1 MREFLY
7 LATPWVILFSV
18 KKKTLTLHKKW
29 SFPLKI
35 SSVNVTKSAGNCE
48 FGQNLSLDLHDVSI
62 FWLKSDKSSTL
73 SLNFSGTCLKLRDQ
87 PWRFKYFQC
96 RNIIWIELTGFWGMV
111 NRRKAFSLISSRDHC
126 QRSWLSRISD
136 TPRAW
141 FEPALNLSSGF
152 DEWSCAVVITTTPWR
167 LFEVIIFL

>member
-1 MREFLY
+1 MFLMADSY
-7 LATPWVILFSV
+7 KNSCQLSRFLGLRSISV
-18 KKKTLTLHKKW
+18 
-29 SFPLKI
+29 SC
-35 SSVNVTKSAGNCE
+35 G

-62 FWLKSDKSSTL
+62 FWLKSDKSGTVL
-73 SLNFSGTCLKLRDQ
+73 LNFSGTCLKLRDQ

-126 QRSWLSRISD
+126 QRSSLSRISD
-136 TPRAW
+136 TSRAW

-152 DEWSCAVVITTTPWR
+152 DEWSCALVITTTPWH